1 MKILGFWNKSKAAF
15 FPEKSIAA
23 AARVT
28 NLVVP
33 EGGWVPMGHTL
44 EGSYVVLSLK
54 TGQLVTLR
62 ANDLRIDKLR
72 VWLGREACKAN
83 TVYDTELQE
92 EVENGHA
99 LTEAIAEECDRLG
112 LFNPTRVRGP
122 GLYRDGDDL
131 VVNFGQQVV
140 SMSGKPVSLM
150 RHKEQAVYQSGPD
163 LGFSLDTPCASESDV
178 QAVLRVLGSFGLSRQ
193 GDWMM
198 LVGWFVAA
206 FFGTVLMHR
215 PILALTAERG
225 SGKTTL
231 IEFLGRL
238 LGSQAMRRD
247 GMPTVAQTIYT
258 LEHAPAALIV
268 DEFEARA
275 TKKAALE
282 DFCKILREGFSSSD
296 SERIMRV
303 IGGRARYF
311 NVPAGALLAGISLP
325 ALDLATESRAFRLIL
340 QPLPE
345 SSRVRYEPLL
355 DLSRGAEVTAL
366 GERVRRLL
374 LDRWEVMRKAV
385 DDARFQLIA
394 LGHEARIADKY
405 APLVAGYVAITHS
418 KEASAEEI
426 RAVITEMHL
435 GVPERVLVE
444 RDAEA
449 CLNVLLRRKVAM
461 HREVHG
467 GKEKV
472 YMRIRE
478 VVTSTVYAENNEDR
492 KQLSK
497 QLEEFGVRALWVRPT
512 GKWKLA
518 VCSSELH
525 DGMRKLMTGTGWA
538 NGGWRDV
545 LMRLPGAEA
554 SVQKV
559 AGASQRVVMLD
570 MPREVLAPEGE
581 DYDFPE
587 PLAA

>member
-1 MKILGFWNKSKAAF
+1 MMNIFNLFKPSKIRNPELGV
-15 FPEKSIAA
+15 AA
-23 AARVT
+23 AVDVA

-72 VWLGREACKAN
+72 VWLGREACKAS

-92 EVENGHA
+92 EVENGQA

-150 RHKEQAVYQSGPD
+150 RCNEQPVYQSGPD
-163 LGFSLDTPCASESDV
+163 LGFALDTPRASESDV

-193 GDWMM
+193 GDWML

-206 FFGTVLMHR
+206 FFGTVLTHR

-247 GMPTVAQTIYT
+247 GMPTVAQTIYA

-355 DLSRGAEVTAL
+355 DLSRGAEVAAL

-385 DDARFQLIA
+385 DDARLQLIA

-405 APLVAGYVAITHS
+405 APLIAGYVAITHGR
-418 KEASAEEI
+418 EGSAEEV
-426 RAVITEMHL
+426 RAVITAMHL
-435 GVPERVLVE
+435 GVPEQVLVE

-449 CLNVLLRRKVAM
+449 CLGVLLGRKVAM
-461 HREVHG
+461 FRMANG
-467 GKEKV
+467 AKEKAH
-472 YMRIRE
+472 MTIRE
-478 VVTSTVYAENNEDR
+478 VLTNIVHARDNEDR
-492 KQLSK
+492 AQLSR
-497 QLEEFGVRALWVRPT
+497 QLEEFGVRALWVRPSAS
-512 GKWKLA
+512 WRLA
-518 VCSSELH
+518 VCSSEQH
-525 DGMRKLMTGTGWA
+525 QGIKRLMTGTDWA
-538 NGGWRDV
+538 LGGWKDV
-545 LMRLPGAEA
+545 LMRLPGAMA
-554 SVQKV
+554 STQKFARV
-559 AGASQRVVMLD
+559 PQRVVMLD
-570 MPREVLAPEGE
+570 MPRDVLEPQGD

-587 PLAA
+587 PMAA

>member
-1 MKILGFWNKSKAAF
+1 MKNIFSFFKPSKIRNPELGVATNSHVA
-15 FPEKSIAA
+15 
-23 AARVT
+23 

-33 EGGWVPMGHTL
+33 EGGWEPMGHTL

-72 VWLGREACKAN
+72 VWLGREACKAG

-92 EVENGHA
+92 EVENGQA
-99 LTEAIAEECDRLG
+99 LTDAIAEDCDRLG

-131 VVNFGQQVV
+131 VVNFGHQVV
-140 SMSGKPVSLM
+140 SLGGKPVSLT
-150 RHKEQAVYQSGPD
+150 RQKDQPVYQSGPD
-163 LGFSLDTPCASESDV
+163 LGFSLDTPCASEGDV
-178 QAVLRVLGSFGLSRQ
+178 QDVLRALGSFGLSRT

-206 FFGTVLMHR
+206 FFGTVLTHR

-231 IEFLGRL
+231 VEFLGRL
-238 LGSQAMRRD
+238 LGPQAIRRD
-247 GMPTVAQTIYT
+247 GMPTVAQTIYA
-258 LEHAPAALIV
+258 LEHSPSALIV

-275 TKKAALE
+275 VKKAGLE
-282 DFCKILREGFSSSD
+282 DFCKILREGFSNSD
-296 SERIMRV
+296 SERTMRV

-325 ALDLATESRAFRLIL
+325 ALDLATESRAFRLNL

-345 SSRVRYEPLL
+345 ASRVGYEPLL
-355 DLSRGAEVTAL
+355 DLNRGADVVAL
-366 GERVRRLL
+366 GQRVRRLL
-374 LDRWEVMRKAV
+374 VDRWEVMREAV
-385 DDARFQLIA
+385 ADAHAQLIA
-394 LGHEARIADKY
+394 IGHEARLADKY
-405 APLVAGYVAITHS
+405 APLVAGYVALTH
-418 KEASAEEI
+418 KTVASAAQL
-426 RAVITEMHL
+426 RALITEMNL

-449 CLNVLLRRKVAM
+449 CLNVLLRRKVVM
-461 HREVHG
+461 HRMLHG
-467 GKEKV
+467 DKEKV

-478 VVTSTVYAENNEDR
+478 VLTNIVHAKNNEDR
-492 KQLSK
+492 KQLSR
-497 QLEEFGVRALWVRPT
+497 QLEEFGVRALWARPT
-512 GKWKLA
+512 GRWKLA

-525 DGMRKLMTGTGWA
+525 DGLRKLMSGTGWSS
-538 NGGWRDV
+538 GGWKDV
-545 LMRLPGAEA
+545 LMRLPGAET

-559 AGASQRVVMLD
+559 AGGSQRVVMLD
-570 MPREVLAPEGE
+570 MPREVLEPEGE

-587 PLAA
+587 PMAA